1 VSCVNVLERSV
12 ITEQEEGAEILRS
25 LHTQRLVEL
34 HHWAQGLW
42 LQQERLRFHV
52 LEGGDVASRLIDYA
66 RASHADHIVIGAR
79 GSSGLRRFLGSVSSR
94 VAAEAPCSVTVARA

>member
-1 VSCVNVLERSV
+1 
-12 ITEQEEGAEILRS
+12 
-25 LHTQRLVEL
+25 VEL
-34 HHWAQGLW
+34 HHWAQGLG